1 MNQLAEQVE
10 RFGFRAKRLSYGI
23 TLDDISKKCG
33 LAISTVSAYERFSSK
48 YTETRTRDENAIIID
63 RALDDIINEK
73 IQETFTNAITSQK
86 EEKVVDDH
94 SLKKQVEAVNINPDY
109 DRKII
114 FDKINKYCKE
124 SNITI
129 SEFCDMCGISTSTFA
144 ASTIKKHPY
153 LYTRTIYKILKAT
166 GWSEDQLTGKKEIKI
181 MEEKKPEIVKE
192 EPKPVNITTYDR
204 DEVNSLSNLSHDGN
218 VKIEDKRY
226 TYQDGKYYLEY
237 TIIRKV
243 KRMITKEQ
251 FMNEIQK
258 EEN

>member
-33 LAISTVSAYERFSSK
+33 LAISTISAYERFSSK
-48 YTETRTRDENAIIID
+48 YTETRTRDENAITID
-63 RALDDIINEK
+63 RALNDIINEK
-73 IQETFTNAITSQK
+73 IQETFTGAVTSQK
-86 EEKVVDDH
+86 EEKVVEEY
-94 SLKKQVEAVNINPDY
+94 SLKKQIEAVNVNPDY

-124 SNITI
+124 SNITVT
-129 SEFCDMCGISTSTFA
+129 EFCEMCDITSSTFA
-144 ASTIKKHPY
+144 ASTIKRHPY
-153 LYTRTIYKILKAT
+153 LYGRTIYKICKAT
-166 GWSEDQLTGKKEIKI
+166 GWSEDQLTGKAEIKTI
-181 MEEKKPEIVKE
+181 DEKKPEIVKGD
-192 EPKPVNITTYDR
+192 PNPVRVITYDR

-218 VKIEDKRY
+218 VKIEDKKY
-226 TYQDGKYYLEY
+226 TYQEGKYYLEY

>member
-33 LAISTVSAYERFSSK
+33 LAISTISAYERFSSK

-86 EEKVVDDH
+86 EEKVVEY
-94 SLKKQVEAVNINPDY
+94 SRE
-109 DRKII
+109 KIGN
-114 FDKINKYCKE
+114 KLRKYCKE
-124 SNITI
+124 SYI
-129 SEFCDMCGISTSTFA
+129 SLTQFVKMCNLDQAAFA
-144 ASTIKKHPY
+144 PSTIKKTQT
-153 LYTRTIYKILKAT
+153 LSKTAVNSILHAT
-166 GWSEDQLTGKKEIKI
+166 GWPENYLTDDNDI
-181 MEEKKPEIVKE
+181 PVDSATA
-192 EPKPVNITTYDR
+192 KPVNVSMYER
-204 DEVNSLSNLSHDGN
+204 DDTNSLSNLSHDGN